1 MLGGPGKERIGLRKV
16 EWGEGRIRTQRCDL
30 AAADWYS
37 STSHVPSTD
46 KQVSE
51 KQLPTFSV
59 PRPPASL
66 GRTEESVCVCPCVP
80 TLPQNTSCRFRGIL
94 YLKTDASLE
103 THTF

>member
-66 GRTEESVCVCPCVP
+66 GRTEESVCVCVHVFLLCP
-80 TLPQNTSCRFRGIL
+80 
-94 YLKTDASLE
+94 KTHPAGLE
-103 THTF
+103 GYCI